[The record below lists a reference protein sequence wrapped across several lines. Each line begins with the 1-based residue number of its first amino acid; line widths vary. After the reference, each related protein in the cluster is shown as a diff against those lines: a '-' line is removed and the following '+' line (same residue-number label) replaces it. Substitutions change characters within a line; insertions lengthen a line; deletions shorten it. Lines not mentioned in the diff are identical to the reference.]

1 MLSSAMTFLF
11 QCGLSVQI
19 LFVNFNY
26 LAIQFEIVFL
36 PLVPVKGVFA
46 VAAIFL
52 AKQHRVEVF
61 CHPRNL
67 IKKKHR
73 HYIDI

>member
-1 MLSSAMTFLF
+1 MTFILI
-11 QCGLSVQI
+11 LVWISVQI
-19 LFVNFNY
+19 LSVNSY
-26 LAIQFEIVFL
+26 LAIQFYPVFL

-52 AKQHRVEVF
+52 AKRHRVEVF

-67 IKKKHR
+67 
-73 HYIDI
+73 